1 MPASPAS
8 AKGVKRKGKIVNI
21 SEIQKERGMDLP
33 SDYLEF
39 VSDIDAGED
48 YCFNE
53 YPEEYPD
60 FEGRY
65 WAFFDEELLCEN
77 IEMSRVGRAP
87 AHRQLELYLKYYQ
100 EFSNSDFVYSSEGD
114 LPISRVANGFVVAE
128 ENGDLLYLDPADNF
142 SVWIFHHDGSDV
154 KKVSNSISEWLAR
167 ATIA

>member
-1 MPASPAS
+1 VSS
-8 AKGVKRKGKIVNI
+8 VKRKGRIVNI
-21 SEIQKERGMDLP
+21 SEIQKERGIDLP

-39 VSDIDAGED
+39 VSGIDAGED

-60 FEGRY
+60 FEGRC
-65 WAFFDEELLCEN
+65 WAFFDEELLCED
-77 IEMSRVGRAP
+77 IEISRVGSAP
-87 AHRQLELYLKYYQ
+87 AHQQLELYLKCYR
-100 EFSNSDFVYSSEGD
+100 EFSSSNFVHSSEGK

-142 SVWIFHHDGSDV
+142 SVWVFHHDCSNV